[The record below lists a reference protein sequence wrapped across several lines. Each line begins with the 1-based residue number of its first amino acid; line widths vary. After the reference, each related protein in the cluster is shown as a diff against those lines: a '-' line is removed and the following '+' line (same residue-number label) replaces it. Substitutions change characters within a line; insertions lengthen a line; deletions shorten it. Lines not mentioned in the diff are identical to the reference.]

1 MSTAM
6 KLRILIIED
15 SENDAFLL
23 LREMRRLGY
32 DVESRRVETE
42 AEVRS
47 ALANQEWDL
56 IVCDYS
62 LPHLDANQ
70 ALKILKSTGLDL
82 PFLIMSGTID
92 EENAVNALK
101 AGAHDFLVKGKFA
114 RLGPAIERELRD
126 AQVRKE
132 HRRAEESL
140 REKERLLSESQ
151 RVGHIGSWSFDL
163 TSNKLQF
170 SEEMYRLL
178 DVSPHDFAHTSDA
191 LVGLVFAPDR
201 PMVAQWLDDIKNAR
215 PNRELDFR
223 ILFQNDE
230 LRYFQ
235 CRGAFVYDSA
245 AQPVRFVGTAQDVSE
260 RKLSEIQIRQQIARL
275 TALRNIDLAIT
286 SSFNLQFALGSVL
299 SETVNQLQV
308 DAAAILLLQSEQ
320 QTLTYAAIRGFRAHE
335 TTGKIIPVDES
346 YAGQAVNKRR
356 MIRIENL
363 QEKPDGQ
370 AATELLEKEGFVTY
384 FGVPLISKGK
394 VLGVLEVFHR
404 VALTPYP
411 EWLEFLETIAG
422 QAAIAV
428 DNFTLFENLQKS
440 NLELQQAYDATI
452 EGWSHA
458 LDLRD
463 KETEGHT
470 QRVTEMSQRLARIMG
485 LKGETLLHMRRG
497 ALLHDIGKMGVP
509 DSILLKPSEFTR
521 EEWEIMSKHPQLAYD
536 WLKPIAYL
544 KEALVIPYCHHERWD
559 GSGYP
564 RGLKGEEIPLTAR
577 IFTVVDEWD
586 AITSDRPYRTA
597 WPQEKAVEYIRESS
611 GTHFDPDIV
620 EVFLNNLEKIIYNDP

>member
-1 MSTAM
+1 MGYA
-6 KLRILIIED
+6 KRLRVLIIED

-32 DVESRRVETE
+32 DIVSLRVEVE
-42 AEVRS
+42 DEVRS
-47 ALANQEWDL
+47 ALASQDWDL

-70 ALKILKSTGLDL
+70 ALHILKSTGLDL

-151 RVGHIGSWSFDL
+151 RVGHIGSWSLDL
-163 TSNKLQF
+163 ISNTLQF

-178 DVSPHDFAHTSDA
+178 DISPHDFAHTSDA

-201 PMVAQWLDDIKNAR
+201 QMVGQWINDIKNAR
-215 PNRELDFR
+215 QIRELDFR
-223 ILFQNDE
+223 ILFQNGE
-230 LRYFQ
+230 LRYVQ
-235 CRGAFVYDSA
+235 CRGALVYDSA

-299 SETVNQLQV
+299 TETINQLQV
-308 DAAAILLLQSEQ
+308 DAAAILLLQPKQ
-320 QTLTYAAIRGFRAHE
+320 QAMTYAALLGFRAPE
-335 TTGKIIPVDES
+335 ISGKSIPVEES
-346 YAGQAVNKRR
+346 YAGQAVSKRR
-356 MIRIENL
+356 MVRVENL
-363 QEKPDGQ
+363 HEKPDSKPV
-370 AATELLEKEGFVTY
+370 TELLEGEAFVSY

-394 VLGVLEVFHR
+394 VLGVLEVFQR

-411 EWLEFLETIAG
+411 EWVEFLETIAG

-440 NLELQQAYDATI
+440 NLELQVAYDATI

-485 LKGETLLHMRRG
+485 LKGETLIHMRRG
-497 ALLHDIGKMGVP
+497 ALLHDIGKLGVP
-509 DSILLKPSEFTR
+509 DSILLKPGEFTR
-521 EEWEIMSKHPQLAYD
+521 EEWEIMCKHPQFAYD
-536 WLKPIAYL
+536 WLAPIAYL
-544 KEALVIPYCHHERWD
+544 KEALAIPYCHHERWD

-564 RGLKGEEIPLTAR
+564 RGLKGEEIPLSAR
-577 IFTVVDEWD
+577 IFTIVDEWD
-586 AITSDRPYRTA
+586 AITSDRPYRKA
-597 WPQEKAVEYIRESS
+597 WPQEKAVDYIRENS
-611 GTHFDPDIV
+611 GKHVDPDIV
-620 EVFLNNLEKIIYNDP
+620 EIFLNNLEKVIYA